1 MTNKT
6 YTVAGVSTLNNVT
19 KVRFAND
26 LEKRE
31 KILSKNGH
39 EAITLID
46 LGAEMT
52 KGEAAR
58 VLYFHPDF
66 QDNVSLGA
74 IEDYVTRN
82 AVDVAKDL
90 GLVQPKQKQNKK
102 DKAAEASG
110 FNGNYPANGYGPYDN
125 TPVEGETAEAEDT
138 TAEAETETEDD
149 EQFEM

>member
-1 MTNKT
+1 MTTNKT
-6 YTVAGVSTLNNVT
+6 YTVAGVSTLNGTT

-26 LEKRE
+26 IEKRE

-39 EAITLID
+39 EAITLVD

-58 VLYFHPDF
+58 VLYFHADF

-82 AVDVAKDL
+82 AVDVAQDL
-90 GLVQPKQKQNKK
+90 GLVKPKQSKSKKNKS
-102 DKAAEASG
+102 A

-125 TPVEGETAEAEDT
+125 TPVEGETAEAEDA
-138 TAEAETETEDD
+138 TAEAVAETEDD